1 MRFKRF
7 KVPIDEP
14 DVLVDMETL
23 FWAEPLYRKIGEFTR
38 ALFVKSG
45 KHVTVEIKMKFDQF
59 VELVE
64 HYEMEKEKHTR
75 YKSGLERSKK

>member
-45 KHVTVEIKMKFDQF
+45 KTCH
-59 VELVE
+59 
-64 HYEMEKEKHTR
+64 
-75 YKSGLERSKK
+75 G